1 MIFTVSILHI
11 QELYDLLVCARPQ
24 ISVHLTIYVPVLQVS
39 HFTYTEIEKFLLLR
53 YQQSC
58 CSSYKEKIEF
68 VLCASFTSLVLL
80 TQEESHSDRGLHYC
94 HTTVTLLS
102 HYCCTAVTPL
112 SHHCH
117 TTVHTTQE
125 ESHSGGTAV
134 EGCTTV
140 TLLSTVICHSV
151 TIVHFTVPEW

>member
-94 HTTVTLLS
+94 HTAVTLLS
-102 HYCCTAVTPL
+102 HC
-112 SHHCH
+112 CH
-117 TTVHTTQE
+117 TAITPQSHYCPHNTGGIPQRW
-125 ESHSGGTAV
+125 HSG
-134 EGCTTV
+134 
-140 TLLSTVICHSV
+140 
-151 TIVHFTVPEW
+151 